1 MVKQPGWRDCERTGK
16 ETAGG
21 EEIVPECEALL
32 SQQAKG
38 RSPSASLRV
47 DKGLAI
53 VQSL

>member
-1 MVKQPGWRDCERTGK
+1 MKGREKRRQGERK
-16 ETAGG
+16 SS
-21 EEIVPECEALL
+21 PECEALL

-47 DKGLAI
+47 DKGSAI

>member
-1 MVKQPGWRDCERTGK
+1 MKRRKKIGQGERK
-16 ETAGG
+16 LS
-21 EEIVPECEALL
+21 PECEALL